1 MYYVMIT
8 IEAKTLSNTSECLC
22 NPNERPYTNF
32 LTENNITFDKDY
44 TYYKETIK
52 WDFESIK
59 DINLVSID
67 EKVREYIESILY
79 THNWSNVSYSIGNI
93 VYERD

>member
-1 MYYVMIT
+1 MYYIMIA
-8 IEAKTLSNTSECLC
+8 IEARTRTNTSECLY
-22 NPNERPYTNF
+22 NTNERPYTNF
-32 LTENNITFDKDY
+32 RTENNITFDKDY

-93 VYERD
+93 VYERN